1 MAKRRNHSA
10 DFKAKVALEALREEL
25 TLPEL
30 AKKYD
35 VHPNQISTWKKK
47 ALANMADIFSSKQEK
62 QKDNHEAEVKEL
74 HAKIG
79 ELTVEVDFLDRAFKR
94 SLWTRPLK
102 LESTFC

>member
-35 VHPNQISTWKKK
+35 VHPN
-47 ALANMADIFSSKQEK
+47 
-62 QKDNHEAEVKEL
+62 
-74 HAKIG
+74 
-79 ELTVEVDFLDRAFKR
+79 
-94 SLWTRPLK
+94 
-102 LESTFC
+102 

>member
-10 DFKAKVALEALREEL
+10 NFKAKVALEALREEQ

-47 ALANMADIFSSKQEK
+47 ALENMARIFSGKPDK
-62 QKDNHEAEVKEL
+62 QKDGHEAEPKEL

-79 ELTVEVDFLDRAFKR
+79 QLSVENDFLSQAFSR
-94 SLWTRPLK
+94 
-102 LESTFC
+102 

>member
-30 AKKYD
+30 SKKYD

-47 ALANMADIFSSKQEK
+47 ALENMADIFSGKQEK
-62 QKDNHEAEVKEL
+62 QKDNHEAEIKEL

-79 ELTVEVDFLDRAFKR
+79 ELTVENDFLDRAFKR
-94 SLWTRPLK
+94 SLGSGGRR
-102 LESTFC
+102 

>member
-10 DFKAKVALEALREEL
+10 DFKTKIALEALREKL

-47 ALANMADIFSSKQEK
+47 ALANMSDIFSRKQEK
-62 QKDNHEAEVKEL
+62 QKDNHEAEIKEL

-79 ELTVEVDFLDRAFKR
+79 ELAVENDFLSRAFSR
-94 SLWTRPLK
+94 SLGKGGRQ
-102 LESTFC
+102 